1 VTRTIRSERLIGRAD
16 ELKQFDRALSA
27 AAAGHAATLLVGGD
41 AGVGK
46 TRLLEE
52 WSRRAG
58 DAGARMV
65 IGRCLQ
71 LGAAS
76 LPFAAVVEALR
87 ALVAGTP
94 AGRRREVFGP
104 LQASAALARVVP
116 ELGPSDP
123 AGDSVIDVVGG
134 DRQLRMF
141 EQVAALLGHA
151 ARRGPVVVAIEDL
164 HWADQSTLD
173 LVSYLVH
180 TLDDDAVVLVLTYR
194 TDDLA
199 RRHPLRPLVGR
210 LRRVPSTVQVELPPL
225 DRHELAE
232 LAAAILGDL
241 PTTALLDDLHAR
253 TEGNPFFAEEML
265 AATTADDD
273 AATGP
278 VPDALAGLLLA
289 RVDRLP
295 DDAQAIV
302 RVAAAAGRDVDHELL
317 TTVAGRR
324 LGLPASRLL
333 QALRDA
339 VAEQVLVVSTD
350 GVGYAF
356 RHALLQEA
364 VHGDLLPGER
374 VQVHAEIARI
384 LTERPDLA
392 GPAGATAALA
402 WHYMA
407 AQDQP
412 RALRA
417 SVEAARVARA
427 AFAVSDEQHHLER
440 ALELWDAVPDA
451 ADAAGTSRNDLLIA
465 AAAAAHGAG
474 HQARAERYAQAAL
487 DLIDEEAEPTAAAL
501 AWMWLAD
508 ARYAAG
514 HPGAFDAHERA
525 AALIPPEPSAA
536 RARVLGSYAAALML
550 APRLEEAAGPIEEA
564 VRVAREVGAHGD
576 HMHALLRAGVV
587 RSALGDPDGG
597 LAAFA
602 EARELA
608 ARIGSPH
615 VARGMKLTGGG
626 RLYVNESDVLF
637 NLGHTEEALDVCR
650 EGLAAAR
657 DFGLRRSACT
667 WIHGNLAEFLLHLGR
682 LDEARAHLH
691 GATALHGT
699 DVRDMHLQLRH
710 GHLALLTDD
719 LDAAD
724 EALELAARVHHGVAT
739 GAQMAGP
746 RHELAA
752 ELALARD
759 DPDTALAAVE
769 AGLDNVEQA
778 DGVRRYGGWLY
789 ALGMRAA
796 ALAGGEPGRAAATH
810 VHDRLEASRTT
821 AIHGARPMWRAHT
834 AVADAEWASLHG
846 HDDASGRWHAAIAAL
861 DDLAFLPAATSAR
874 IRHAESVLPGE
885 RAVAEA
891 ALARAWH
898 DADDAGLALARR
910 QAEAVA
916 RRANIGLGPGGAS
929 DTPFGLTPREVE
941 VLRLVA
947 EGRSNPEIGRAL
959 YISRKT
965 ASTHVSNILA
975 KLGVATRGEASAVAH
990 REGLADS

>member
-1 VTRTIRSERLIGRAD
+1 MTRTIRSERLIGRAD
-16 ELKQFDRALSA
+16 ELKQFDRVLGA
-27 AAAGHAATLLVGGD
+27 AAAGRASTLLVGGD

-46 TRLLEE
+46 TRLLDE

-76 LPFAAVVEALR
+76 LPFGAVVEALR
-87 ALVAGTP
+87 TLVGDTP

-104 LQASAALARVVP
+104 LQASTELARVVP

-123 AGDSVIDVVGG
+123 TGDSVIDVVGG

-151 ARRGPVVVAIEDL
+151 ARRAPVVVAIEDL

-180 TLDDDAVVLVLTYR
+180 TLDDAAVVLVLTYR
-194 TDDLA
+194 TDDLG

-210 LRRVPSTVQVELPPL
+210 LRRVPSAVPIELSPL
-225 DRHELAE
+225 DRYELAE

-265 AATTADDD
+265 AAAD
-273 AATGP
+273 TVVGP
-278 VPDALAGLLLA
+278 VPDALAGLLLS

-295 DDAQAIV
+295 DDAQAVV
-302 RVAAAAGRDVDHELL
+302 RIAAAAGRDVDHELL
-317 TTVAGRR
+317 TMVTGRR
-324 LGLPASRLL
+324 LGLPEPRLL

-374 VQVHAEIARI
+374 VQVHAEIAGI

-392 GPAGATAALA
+392 GAAGATAALA
-402 WHYMA
+402 WHYAA

-417 SVEAARVARA
+417 SVEAARAAHA
-427 AFAVSDEQHHLER
+427 AFAVADEQHHLER
-440 ALELWDAVPDA
+440 ALELWDVVPDA
-451 ADAAGTSRNDLLIA
+451 ADAAGTTRSDLLIA

-474 HQARAERYAQAAL
+474 QPVRAERYARTAL
-487 DLIDEEAEPTAAAL
+487 DILDEDEQPTAAAL
-501 AWMWLAD
+501 AWMWLAN
-508 ARYAAG
+508 ARHAAG
-514 HPGAFDAHERA
+514 HPGAFDAHDRA
-525 AALIPPEPSAA
+525 ATLIPREPSAA
-536 RARVLGSYAAALML
+536 RARVLGSHAAALML
-550 APRLEEAAGPIEEA
+550 APRLEEAAGPVEEA

-576 HMHALLRAGVV
+576 HMHALLCAGVV

-608 ARIGSPH
+608 ARIGSLH
-615 VARGMKLTGGG
+615 VA

-637 NLGHTEEALDVCR
+637 NLGRAEEALAVGR
-650 EGLAAAR
+650 EGLAVAR
-657 DFGLRRSACT
+657 EFGLRRSAST
-667 WIHGNLAEFLLHLGR
+667 WMHGNLAEFLLHLGR
-682 LDEARAHLH
+682 LDEARMHLH
-691 GATALHGT
+691 EAAALRGA

-710 GHLALLTDD
+710 GQLALLTDD

-724 EALELAARVHHGVAT
+724 EALELAARVHHGVAA

-759 DPDTALAAVE
+759 DPDTAFAAVV
-769 AGLDNVEQA
+769 AGLDNVEEA

-789 ALGMRAA
+789 ALGLRAA
-796 ALAGGEPGRAAATH
+796 ALTGGGPGRAAATR
-810 VHDRLEASRTT
+810 VHDRLAASRTT
-821 AIHGARPMWRAHT
+821 AVHGASPMWRAQT

-846 HDDASGRWHAAIAAL
+846 HDDASTRWRAAIAAL
-861 DDLAFLPAATSAR
+861 DDRGFVPAATVAR
-874 IRHAESVLPGE
+874 IRQAESVLPAE
-885 RAVAEA
+885 RAVAET
-891 ALARAWH
+891 ALEHAWH

-916 RRANIGLGPGGAS
+916 RRANIAVGPRTAS
-929 DTPFGLTPREVE
+929 DTPFGLTARELE

-965 ASTHVSNILA
+965 ASTHVSNILS
-975 KLGVATRGEASAVAH
+975 KLGVATRGEAAAVAH
-990 REGLADS
+990 RDGLAGG